1 MTIPS
6 QSPIGLSQF
15 TPFLC
20 HVGSRV
26 GFFSDPP
33 GPSVV
38 VESGIFEEIEYA
50 GVVLTPVTPTA
61 GAVRIDLVIANP
73 VAEGGQVI
81 EIVTG
86 VEGEA
91 APNINDSPGA
101 AKIAEVRV
109 TGNSAGLAVISA
121 TDILDLRPIL
131 EIPRPAYKLLFLGR
145 VRLGDGMQT
154 TVGSEDLL
162 GDNTT
167 YPFEKVLKV
176 KRAKKNKRIANLPG
190 HRFDRL
196 DLEMPYYVADFHLVG
211 GPWDTLIGAQVN
223 ADRSNMA
230 VGVTWKNQPSET
242 QDSEGRDLPLVRI
255 ASAGA
260 SGKNSGDGPTYFGGD
275 QGQLR
280 KHAFFQFQAWGRI

>member
-1 MTIPS
+1 VTIPS

-38 VESGIFEEIEYA
+38 VEAGIFEEIEYA
-50 GVVLTPVTPTA
+50 GVVLTPTTPTA

-73 VAEGGQVI
+73 IAEGGQAI
-81 EIVTG
+81 ELVTG

-91 APNINDSPGA
+91 APSISDSPGA

-109 TGNSAGLAVISA
+109 TGNSAGLAVIST

-131 EIPRPAYKLLFLGR
+131 EIPRPAYKLLFIGR
-145 VRLGDGMQT
+145 VRLGDKMQT
-154 TVGSEDLL
+154 TIGSTKLL
-162 GDNTT
+162 GEDFN
-167 YPFEKVLKV
+167 YPFEQILTV
-176 KRAKKNKRIANLPG
+176 KRVGKNKRVGSLPG

-196 DLEMPYYVADFHLVG
+196 DLEMPYYVEDFHLVG
-211 GPWDTLIGAQVN
+211 GPWDTLVGAQVN
-223 ADRSNMA
+223 QDRSNMA
-230 VGVTWKNQPSET
+230 VGVTWKNRTSET

-260 SGKNSGDGPTYFGGD
+260 SGKSSGDGPTYFGGD